1 MQTSD
6 PYKILGVSENDTDE
20 TIKQAYR
27 QLAKKYHPDANRDN
41 PEAEARF
48 KEITEAYEQ
57 INTSAKRDELRYRQ
71 NPFSQ
76 FTNDMFGHNT
86 GFHDFFSSW
95 FTSQARQNVQTIQK
109 EIIYLS
115 LLDVIYSKNVL
126 RDIRVSKICSA
137 CNGTRG
143 VQDTCPTCSGRG
155 YINGNMICPKC
166 GGSGF
171 IITEKCKTCSGTG
184 KTHSLET
191 ISIAL
196 PNGVLDGEV
205 ARYNFSPNVTNEF
218 VFKVVPSKV
227 FKRSGRLD
235 IFISQPIRYEQLI
248 AGAQIQVL
256 TPFGYATL
264 NIPPN
269 TSITTSFKIK
279 NKGVLGIG
287 DFYVK
292 FELDAPVNGYTEEDV
307 ALFKQISSKYEKS
320 KKQIELEK
328 IIEEENL
335 VETISTKTTEGQ

>member
-1 MQTSD
+1 MNTSD

-27 QLAKKYHPDANRDN
+27 QLAKKYHPDANPNDK
-41 PEAEARF
+41 EAEAKF
-48 KEITEAYEQ
+48 KEISEAYEQ
-57 INTSAKRDELRYRQ
+57 INTSTKRDELRYRQ
-71 NPFSQ
+71 NPFSS
-76 FTNDMFGHNT
+76 FTGDAFGHNT
-86 GFHDFFSSW
+86 GFHDFFSTW
-95 FTSQARQNVQTIQK
+95 FKAHKPSGNVHTIQK

-115 LLDVIYSKNVL
+115 LLDVIYSKTIF
-126 RDIRVSKICSA
+126 RDIKVSKICTT
-137 CNGTRG
+137 CHGTG
-143 VQDTCPTCSGRG
+143 GAQETCPLCCGVGHLYGNTICS
-155 YINGNMICPKC
+155 KC
-166 GGSGF
+166 GGMGF
-171 IITEKCKTCSGTG
+171 IVASKCTTCKGTG
-184 KTHSLET
+184 KVDTLEQ

-205 ARYNFSPNVTNEF
+205 ARYNFSHNITNEF

-227 FKRSGRLD
+227 FKRSGRMD

-292 FELDAPVNGYTEEDV
+292 FELDAPENGYTEDDIKI
-307 ALFKQISSKYEKS
+307 FKEISSKYDKS
-320 KKQIELEK
+320 KKQIELEN
-328 IIEEENL
+328 IIKEENL
-335 VETISTKTTEGQ
+335 IETISIKTKKG